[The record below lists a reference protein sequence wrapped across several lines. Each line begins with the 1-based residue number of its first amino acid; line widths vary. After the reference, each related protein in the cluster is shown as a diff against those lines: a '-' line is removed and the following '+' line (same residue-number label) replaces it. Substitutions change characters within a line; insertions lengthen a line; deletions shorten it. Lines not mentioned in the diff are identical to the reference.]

1 MTETLVGK
9 SVSSMEIL
17 AALSHSDLLYQLIYL
32 MSGYI
37 NYNMAHSHVTLESL
51 FKYRVQ

>member
-1 MTETLVGK
+1 MIETLVGK
-9 SVSSMEIL
+9 FVLSIEIL

-37 NYNMAHSHVTLESL
+37 NYNMAHSHITLESL
-51 FKYRVQ
+51 FKYRGQ

>member
-1 MTETLVGK
+1 MTDTLLGK
-9 SVSSMEIL
+9 FVSSMEVL
-17 AALSHSDLLYQLIYL
+17 AALSHSGLYQLIHL

-37 NYNMAHSHVTLESL
+37 NYNMAHSHVTLDSL